1 MAKSGLGRGLGALLG
16 DRGLSAPQP
25 VTEKGER
32 IEQIALDDLSPSPF
46 QPRKHFSEDQLVE
59 LVASIRK
66 QGIIQP
72 LIVRPVAG
80 RYELVA
86 GERRWRA
93 AQQIGLKTV
102 PVIVRLASDHEV
114 LELALVENLQ
124 RADLDPLEEAEAYAL
139 LIHQFKLTQEDVAQ
153 RVGKNRASIAN
164 AIRLLSLPEKLRQ
177 WIRSGKISVG
187 HAKVILGINNA
198 DEQDIV
204 AELVLK
210 DGLNVRQT
218 EKLVESLAVAPRA
231 GSKKTKRREILDST
245 WSDLSKR
252 LQQHL
257 GTRVRLSGTPQTGK
271 IELQFFS
278 GDDLERLLKI
288 LGLPQH

>member
-16 DRGLSAPQP
+16 EQALAAPQP
-25 VTEKGER
+25 VVEKGER
-32 IEQIALDDLSPSPF
+32 VEQIALTDLKPSPF
-46 QPRKHFSEDQLVE
+46 QPRKHFAGEQLEE
-59 LVASIRK
+59 LVSSIRK

-72 LIVRPVAG
+72 LIVRRAEG
-80 RYELVA
+80 KYELIA

-93 AQQIGLKTV
+93 AQEVGLKSI
-102 PVIVRLASDHEV
+102 PVIVRTASDREV

-124 RADLDPLEEAEAYAL
+124 RADLDPLEEAEAYSL
-139 LIHQFKLTQEDVAQ
+139 LINQFKMTQEEVAV
-153 RVGKNRASIAN
+153 RVGKNRASVAN
-164 AIRLLSLPEKLRQ
+164 AIRLLGLSDGIRQ
-177 WIRSGKISVG
+177 WLREGKISVG
-187 HAKVILGINNA
+187 HAKVILGITDK
-198 DEQDIV
+198 DEQLIV

-218 EKLVESLAVAPRA
+218 EKLVESLSTS
-231 GSKKTKRREILDST
+231 SKSNFKKSKRPETRNAT
-245 WSDLSKR
+245 WEDLSKR

-278 GDDLERLLKI
+278 AEDLERLLKI